1 MTFYLQLFKYDVENF
16 GNGSK
21 MNYEARN
28 FVLLGEELTRVRLL
42 KLKSKALLNTLQS
55 SFLVLFYYM

>member
-1 MTFYLQLFKYDVENF
+1 
-16 GNGSK
+16 

-28 FVLLGEELTRVRLL
+28 FELLREELTRVRLF
-42 KLKSKALLNTLQS
+42 KLQSKASLNTLQS

>member
-1 MTFYLQLFKYDVENF
+1 
-16 GNGSK
+16 

-28 FVLLGEELTRVRLL
+28 FELLGEELTRVRLL